1 LADHDTLRS
10 MVSNAHFSP
19 PARVRIIGGQWRRT
33 LIPVPAVPGLRPTP
47 DRVRETLFNWLGQD
61 LAGWRVLDL
70 FAGTG
75 ALGFEAASRGAQS
88 VLMVERDPKALESLR
103 TVRQRLNASQVSLE
117 SGDAMAVAA
126 RLALAQARGFDLIF
140 LDPPFGVDWPQRVR
154 PLLGPLLADGGW
166 VYLEAET
173 KLTHEAEAYPAWAD
187 AGFTVVRSAS
197 AGRVHYHLLKFQ
209 GSSFYE
215 DCGLSRNV

>member
-1 LADHDTLRS
+1 
-10 MVSNAHFSP
+10 MVSNAHSVP

-33 LIPVPAVPGLRPTP
+33 LIPVPPVPGLRPTP

-75 ALGFEAASRGAQS
+75 ALGFEAASRGAQR
-88 VLMVERDPKALESLR
+88 VFMVERDPKAFESLR
-103 TVRQRLNASQVSLE
+103 TVCKRLDAQQVGLE
-117 SGDAMAVAA
+117 AGDAMAVAS
-126 RLALAQARGFDLIF
+126 RLARTHPRGFDLIF
-140 LDPPFGVDWPQRVR
+140 LDPPFGADWPSRVR

-173 KLTHEAEAYPAWAD
+173 SLHSQADAYPAWAE
-187 AGFTVVRSAS
+187 AGFTMVRSAG

-209 GSSFYE
+209 DSSFYE

>member
-1 LADHDTLRS
+1 
-10 MVSNAHFSP
+10 MVSNAHSSP

-47 DRVRETLFNWLGQD
+47 DRVRETLFNWLGQELD
-61 LAGWRVLDL
+61 GWRVLDL

-103 TVRQRLNASQVSLE
+103 TVRQRLNAQQVGLE
-117 SGDAMAVAA
+117 AGDAMAVAT
-126 RLALAQARGFDLIF
+126 RLALTQARGFDLIF
-140 LDPPFGVDWPQRVR
+140 LDPPFGSDWPSRVR
-154 PLLGPLLADGGW
+154 PLLGSLLADGGW
-166 VYLEAET
+166 VYLESET
-173 KLTHEAEAYPAWAD
+173 KLSNQANAQQAWAEA
-187 AGFTVVRSAS
+187 GFSLVRSAT

-209 GSSFYE
+209 GCSFYE

>member
-1 LADHDTLRS
+1 
-10 MVSNAHFSP
+10 MVSNAHLSP

-61 LAGWRVLDL
+61 LTGWRILDL

-88 VLMVERDPKALESLR
+88 VLMVERDSKALASLH
-103 TVRQRLNASQVSLE
+103 TVRQRLNAQQVGLE
-117 SGDAMAVAA
+117 AGDAMAVAA
-126 RLALAQARGFDLIF
+126 RLALTQAREFDLVF
-140 LDPPFGVDWPQRVR
+140 LDPPFGADWPTRIR
-154 PLLGPLLADGGW
+154 PLLGPLLAAGGW

-173 KLTHEAEAYPAWAD
+173 KLNHQAEAYPAWAD

>member
-1 LADHDTLRS
+1 
-10 MVSNAHFSP
+10 MVSNAHPGP

-70 FAGTG
+70 FSGTG

-88 VLMVERDPKALESLR
+88 VLMVERDPKAMESLR
-103 TVRQRLNASQVSLE
+103 AVRQRLNAQQVGLE
-117 SGDAMAVAA
+117 AGDALAVAA
-126 RLALAQARGFDLIF
+126 RLGLTQARGFDLIF
-140 LDPPFGVDWPQRVR
+140 LDPPFGSDWPSRVR

-173 KLTHEAEAYPAWAD
+173 KLSNQADTQQVWAEA
-187 AGFTVVRSAS
+187 GFSLVRSAS